1 MERTMESN
9 KGQQAT
15 ERRAAERRTGR
26 PLQRWAAAT
35 AASLALASAAALAA
49 PPASLDVSV
58 RSGGVSTED
67 FAALNSRASDYA
79 LKMIFAAKHSGAYL
93 ADVDVVVRSLPRREV
108 VLEHRTEGPL
118 LLAKLPPGRY
128 EVVASY
134 GQVLPGA
141 PTRQV
146 RQVTI
151 APKSLAQMVV
161 YFDTGDEVSVDLESN
176 DNGTRVR

>member
-1 MERTMESN
+1 MERAMERN
-9 KGQQAT
+9 P
-15 ERRAAERRTGR
+15 ERRTDNKN

-35 AASLALASAAALAA
+35 AASLALASAAALAT
-49 PPASLDVSV
+49 PPTNLDVSV

-67 FAALNSRASDYA
+67 FAALDSHASDYA

-118 LLAKLPPGRY
+118 LLATLPPGRY
-128 EVVASY
+128 EVEASY

-151 APKSLAQMVV
+151 SAKSLAQMVM

>member
-1 MERTMESN
+1 MERNPE
-9 KGQQAT
+9 QRT
-15 ERRAAERRTGR
+15 EKRTEKHTENR
-26 PLQRWAAAT
+26 KPLHRWAAAT

-49 PPASLDVSV
+49 PPTTNLDVSV

-67 FAALNSRASDYA
+67 FAALNSQASDYA

-93 ADVDVVVRSLPRREV
+93 ADVDVVVRSLPGREV
-108 VLEHRTEGPL
+108 VVEHRTEGPL
-118 LLAKLPPGRY
+118 LLATLPPGRY
-128 EVVASY
+128 EIVASY

-151 APKSLAQMVV
+151 SPSSLAQMVM

-176 DNGTRVR
+176 DTGVRVR